1 VGRAVG
7 VSLPT
12 GTVTFL
18 FTDIEGSTRLLA
30 ALGDRYASLLDTHD
44 RILRSA
50 IAAHGGT
57 EVNTEGDAFFAAFPS
72 AVEALGAAADAQRAL
87 GAADWP
93 DGAAVRVRI
102 GLHSGEGRLGGEN
115 YVGLDVH
122 RAARIA
128 AAGHGG
134 QVLLSDATRALVAAS
149 LPEGVR
155 IRDLGDHRLKDL
167 EAPIRIAQL
176 EIEGLEV
183 EFPAL
188 KTLDLRPGN
197 LPGQLTTFIG
207 RDRELRQL
215 IQLFETHRLVTLT
228 GTGGTGKTRLALQA
242 AAQITGEFRDGAFF
256 VDLAPTR
263 DAALVPLAVAHTLRL
278 NVDPGGDALSALRSH
293 LRDRELL
300 LVLDNFEQVAEAA
313 GMVTDLLSIADG
325 LRVLVTSR
333 MPLGIYGEQ
342 EFDVPPLDVPAA
354 DLPLEELHGQASVDL
369 FLDRAR
375 AVVPEFTLSV
385 DSAPA
390 IAGIIGR
397 VDGLPLAIELAAS
410 QVRLLP
416 PAAILSRLDQHLPL
430 PSGPSGGR
438 PERQRTV
445 EAAIGW
451 SYELLEE
458 PERRLCARLSVFPG
472 GCSLE
477 SAEAV
482 CDPGDLGVPVLDG
495 LAALVTKS
503 LLRQLGGAGDDEPRF
518 GMLETIL
525 DYAAE
530 RLRADFDAD
539 ATHRR
544 LAEFL
549 LAFTEEARPHLTM
562 ADQVPWLD
570 RCERERANLRRAL
583 SWAIDAGE
591 ATLGLRMATALWRFW
606 HLRGPMREGRQTL
619 EQLLALPG
627 SPDAVRGKAL
637 SAAGGL
643 AWWSGDYAA
652 MRQHYEEALPLV
664 QQGGDR
670 PAEMD
675 ALYDLGF
682 AELWSGVLTGGVDLD
697 RAERY
702 FAQSLSL
709 AEELGDRRGIG
720 RALRGG
726 GMVRGIARND
736 PTGALPVLEQAATLL
751 EEIGERWDLIEALI
765 ALGNAHRFSG
775 AGERA
780 KDHYLRGIDLSAVAG
795 SRNNTIGLL
804 FLLTALESQMGRH
817 QRVARLWGAAQAAH
831 EAIGAIRPPAA
842 QRLIGDPVAAA
853 RQAIGDEAVERGLA
867 EGRQMDYE
875 TMLDYAHVDTDEV
888 PS

>member
-1 VGRAVG
+1 MGRATG

-30 ALGDRYASLLDTHD
+30 ALGDRYTTLLDTHD

-50 IAAHGGT
+50 IADHGGT

-72 AVEALGAAADAQRAL
+72 AVDALSAAADAQRAL
-87 GAADWP
+87 DGADWP
-93 DGAAVRVRI
+93 GGSAVRVRM
-102 GLHSGEGRLGGEN
+102 GLHTGEGRLGGQN

-128 AAGHGG
+128 AGGHGG

-149 LPEGVR
+149 LPNGVR

-167 EAPIRIAQL
+167 EAPIRLAQL
-176 EIEGLEV
+176 DIDGLEA
-183 EFPAL
+183 EFPEL
-188 KTLDLRPGN
+188 KTLDAPPGH
-197 LPGQLTTFIG
+197 LPGQLTAFIG
-207 RDRELRQL
+207 RDRELRQVL
-215 IQLFETHRLVTLT
+215 QLLASHRLVTLT
-228 GTGGTGKTRLALQA
+228 GTGGTGKTRLALEA
-242 AAQITGEFRDGAFF
+242 ARQMIGQLQDGAFF
-256 VDLAPTR
+256 VDLAPIR
-263 DAALVPLAVAHTLRL
+263 DATLVPLAVAGALRL
-278 NVDPGGDALSALRSH
+278 NVDPGGDAASAMRAH

-313 GMVTDLLSIADG
+313 GMVTDLLSAADG
-325 LRVLVTSR
+325 LRILVTSR
-333 MPLGIYGEQ
+333 MPLDIHGEQ
-342 EFDVPPLDVPAA
+342 EFPVPPLDVPAA
-354 DLPLEELHGQASVDL
+354 DLPLEELRGQAAVDL

-375 AVVPEFTLSV
+375 AVIPEFTFSV
-385 DSAPA
+385 DVAPA

-410 QVRLLP
+410 QVRLLQ

-438 PERQRTV
+438 PERQRTI

-451 SYELLEE
+451 SYELLDE
-458 PERRLCARLSVFPG
+458 PERRLFARLSVFPG

-477 SAEAV
+477 AAEEV
-482 CDPGDLGVPVLDG
+482 CDSGDLGIPVLDG
-495 LAALVTKS
+495 LAGLVSKS
-503 LLRQLGGAGDDEPRF
+503 LVRQVGGAGDAEPRF
-518 GMLETIL
+518 AMLETIL

-544 LAEFL
+544 LAAFL
-549 LAFTEEARPHLTM
+549 LAFAEEAQPHLTM

-570 RCERERANLRRAL
+570 RCERERANLRRAIG
-583 SWAIDAGE
+583 WTIEAGDVD
-591 ATLGLRMATALWRFW
+591 LGLRMTTALWRFW
-606 HLRGPMREGRQTL
+606 HLRGPMWEGRRAL

-627 SPDAVRGKAL
+627 SPDAVRGRAL

-643 AWWSGDYAA
+643 AWWSGDYPA

-664 QQGGDR
+664 RQSGDKR
-670 PAEMD
+670 AEVD

-682 AELWSGVLTGGVDLD
+682 AELWSGVLTGGIDVD

-702 FAQSLSL
+702 FAQSLSR

-726 GMVRGIARND
+726 GMVRGIARDD
-736 PTGALPVLEQAATLL
+736 PIGALPVLEQAAALL
-751 EEIGERWDLIEALI
+751 EEIGERWDLIEAVI

-780 KDHYLRGIDLSAVAG
+780 KHHYLRGIDLSAAAG

-817 QRVARLWGAAQAAH
+817 GRVVRLWGGAQAAH

-842 QRLIGDPVAAA
+842 QRLIGDPLAVA
-853 RQAIGDEAVERGLA
+853 REAIGDEAVERGLA
-867 EGRQMDYE
+867 EGRQMDDE
-875 TMLDYAHVDTDEV
+875 TMLDYARSDADDIIF
-888 PS
+888 